1 MFPDYVIISVETN
14 VFVKGHDLSL
24 KGTNDLSILDQ
35 RRNKSLLVAIFFFHF
50 TRFSCVYMQIWVF
63 LVVVVLI
70 QLDNFFLAI

>member
-35 RRNKSLLVAIFFFHF
+35 RRNKSLLVAIFFPFHKVF
-50 TRFSCVYMQIWVF
+50 LCLYANLGIFSCSGV
-63 LVVVVLI
+63 
-70 QLDNFFLAI
+70 NSAG